1 MERRSQAERVRVQRR
16 AVVKVHGVCRM
27 ACGNGVDGAQMGSE
41 IMNTPLISENIKT
54 KETGATQ

>member
-1 MERRSQAERVRVQRR
+1 M
-16 AVVKVHGVCRM
+16 KVHGVCRM